1 MEMNDRMEAE
11 KGSAVRFGPLDVENG
26 SAILSG
32 HSVHFVRSRPGC
44 HSWFFI
50 LSFCFLSFFC
60 VSGCEKKP
68 SVSENGDVS
77 EKTYARVVSLTPAVT
92 EIIYALGRED
102 RLIGVSKFCQYP
114 PEAQEKMIVG
124 GFYDAN
130 REVLVTLSPDVVFL
144 QKGENDVQKN
154 LENVGIRTHSL
165 ELRSVEAVYESI
177 QQLGVMLQA
186 EAEAETLVTEMKN
199 RMETLRMNAEKMFPV
214 RKRVLLVVGRN
225 YDGNGPEEVYITGND
240 GFCNALVEAA
250 GGENAYT
257 GRIPFPKV
265 SLEGILLMNPDVIV
279 ESVPEASR
287 RRISDE
293 EIVREWKNVDITAVK
308 NGAIYLMDDR
318 PALIPGVSMVG
329 WAEKLQEKLAQ

>member
-1 MEMNDRMEAE
+1 MERNDRMEVV
-11 KGSAVRFGPLDVENG
+11 KDSAVLFGLPEVEDCP
-26 SAILSG
+26 AILSG
-32 HSVHFVRSRPGC
+32 RSAHFVRSSPGC

-50 LSFCFLSFFC
+50 LFFCFFFIFC
-60 VSGCEKKP
+60 VSGCEKTP
-68 SVSENGDVS
+68 SPVENGNVS
-77 EKTYARVVSLTPAVT
+77 AKTYTHVVSLTPAIT

-130 REVLVTLSPDVVFL
+130 REVLVKLAPDVVFV
-144 QKGENDVQKN
+144 QIGENDVQKN
-154 LENVGIRTHSL
+154 LENVGVKTHGL
-165 ELRSVEAVYESI
+165 ELRSVDAAYESI
-177 QQLGVMLQA
+177 SQLGVMLQA
-186 EAEAETLVTEMKN
+186 EAEASELVAEMKG
-199 RMETLRMNAEKMFPV
+199 RMEALRQNAKKMFPV

-225 YDGNGPEEVYITGND
+225 YEADGPEEVYITGND

-279 ESVPEASR
+279 EYIPAEYR
-287 RRISDE
+287 EKISDE
-293 EIVREWKNVDITAVK
+293 KIVRAWRNVDVAAVR
-308 NGAIYLMDDR
+308 NGAIYVMDDR

-329 WAEKLQEKLAQ
+329 WAEKLYEKLAQ